1 MKMII
6 RMYLHIL
13 SQCVMGLMRM
23 ATSSREDEWNAK
35 HARRADQIG
44 HLLENSKPSM
54 GAIDGC
60 ALHL

>member
-1 MKMII
+1 
-6 RMYLHIL
+6 
-13 SQCVMGLMRM
+13 M
-23 ATSSREDEWNAK
+23 ATSSREDEWNVK